1 MLNIVICDDSE
12 IICKY
17 LSEKLQEY
25 FKQVYKDINIEIF
38 TSSNEFFKYNNIN
51 NIDLIFLDI
60 EIDEKSGIDI
70 AKNFQ
75 DSNTSIVFISAYKDY
90 ALDLFKLRPLDFL
103 VKPIKI
109 EKLNDVL
116 NRFVKTLDEKS
127 YCFKYKIKN
136 NIFFEDINNILF
148 FESMGRKIK
157 IVTKENE
164 NIFYGNLKNINQEL
178 YKFNFIQTHNSF
190 LVNKKYIIKITNTEL
205 FIKYNLRVPISRSNK
220 DSILKLYMRG

>member
-38 TSSNEFFKYNNIN
+38 TSSNEFFKYN
-51 NIDLIFLDI
+51 
-60 EIDEKSGIDI
+60 
-70 AKNFQ
+70 
-75 DSNTSIVFISAYKDY
+75 NTSIVFISAYKDY

-190 LVNKKYIIKITNTEL
+190 LVNKKYITKITNTEL